1 MSRHVVAT
9 VEKLVTPA
17 LEELQLEV
25 VEVEYKKEGSN
36 YFLRVFIDKTD
47 EGRVDLDDCARASGC
62 ISALLDEHDPVPGAE
77 YILEVSSPGA
87 ERPLKKENDYQ
98 KSIGKNVFVSTYEPI
113 DGTKAFEGVLK
124 EVSVDYL
131 TVDVQGK
138 EIEIP
143 RSKVAKARLA
153 IVF

>member
-1 MSRHVVAT
+1 MSRHVVEA

-17 LEELQLEV
+17 IEELQLEL

-36 YFLRVFIDKTD
+36 YFLRVYIDRMD
-47 EGRVDLDDCARASGC
+47 EGKVDLDDCARASERV
-62 ISALLDEHDPVPGAE
+62 SALLDEHDPVPGA

-87 ERPLKKENDYQ
+87 ERPLKKESDYH
-98 KSIGKNVFVSTYEPI
+98 KSVGKHVHVSTYEAI

-124 EVSVDYL
+124 EVSVDHL
-131 TVDVQGK
+131 TVDIKGK
-138 EIEIP
+138 EFEIP
-143 RSKVAKARLA
+143 RNKVAKARLA